1 METFTYTLLALTH
14 ITPPHNKI
22 KKMSMF
28 KNCLTELYL
37 FIIIYVKALAERK
50 EKLG

>member
-1 METFTYTLLALTH
+1 
-14 ITPPHNKI
+14 
-22 KKMSMF
+22 MF
-28 KNCLTELYL
+28 KNCLLTELYL